1 MRISGRYSPDPGADL
16 GQTTAEYAMLLAG
29 LLTVV
34 VLFVAL
40 IKTGVLGDVV
50 AALRERLLELI
61 NSQ

>member
-1 MRISGRYSPDPGADL
+1 METTARNREL

-50 AALRERLLELI
+50 AALRARLLELI